1 MIKMA
6 FIYETSAIL
15 FINIKQLK
23 FTKHKPKS
31 KKVLVFYKK
40 LLKAFQIIIFMI
52 VIDRKYF

>member
-23 FTKHKPKS
+23 FTKYQTKI

-40 LLKAFQIIIFMI
+40 NKSISNNNIY
-52 VIDRKYF
+52 DSNR